1 MRIYNNPPGAFL
13 VLVFTVTLLVIALS
27 GADSPT
33 TDHPELALAPESI
46 LPDSVR
52 NYAEPRTIE
61 AYRFA
66 AAHPHLLTHQPCYCG
81 CNMIHDS
88 NEACFIQDIAED
100 GTITFD
106 LHAASC
112 GVCVD
117 IALDVK
123 RMTEAGHSQL
133 EIRHTIDDT
142 YSEVGP
148 STDTEMPEG

>member
-1 MRIYNNPPGAFL
+1 MRFFNNSVIGFL
-13 VLVFTVTLLVIALS
+13 VFIFLITVLVILIS
-27 GADSPT
+27 GTSSPSAAQ
-33 TDHPELALAPESI
+33 PGLPLAPESI
-46 LPDSVR
+46 LPDVIV

-66 AAHPHLLTHQPCYCG
+66 AANPELLTHQPCYCG
-81 CNMIHDS
+81 CNMIHES

-106 LHAASC
+106 MHAISC

-123 RMTEAGHSQL
+123 LMTEEGHSQL
-133 EIRHTIDDT
+133 EIRNYIDDA

-148 STDTEMPEG
+148 STDTDMPEG

>member
-1 MRIYNNPPGAFL
+1 M
-13 VLVFTVTLLVIALS
+13 VFAVTLLVIAVS
-27 GADSPT
+27 GADSPSVAQ
-33 TDHPELALAPESI
+33 PGLALAPESI
-46 LPDSVR
+46 LPDVVLD
-52 NYAEPRTIE
+52 YAEPRTVE

-66 AAHPHLLTHQPCYCG
+66 AANPHLLTHQPCYCG
-81 CNMIHDS
+81 CNMMHDS

-106 LHAASC
+106 LHAISC

-123 RMTEAGHSQL
+123 QMTEAGHSPL
-133 EIRHTIDDT
+133 EIRHYIDDA

-148 STDTEMPEG
+148 STDTDMPNG